1 MKIIKTITEIQSYS
15 KKASKDGKKIGF
27 VPTMGYLHE
36 GHLSLVKEA
45 IEKCDFVVVSIFV
58 NPKQFGKN
66 EDLDIYPRD
75 FKRDLELLKPY
86 KVDAIFAP
94 EIVEMYPEGYDTSV
108 SISGGM
114 VGVFEGKIRP
124 DHFEGV
130 ATVVTK
136 LFNAV
141 APDIAYFGQ
150 KDAQQCAVIRR
161 IIADLN
167 VQVEIEVLP
176 TVREHDG
183 LALSSR
189 NTFLTPE
196 ERKEAPV
203 LYQSLQFAQH
213 MIELGEKNSKKIIKE
228 IKKLLNGANHNGID
242 YVSVVN
248 PETLEVVETID
259 GKVLVILAVRFG
271 TTRLIDNIIVE

>member
-1 MKIIKTITEIQSYS
+1 M
-15 KKASKDGKKIGF
+15 
-27 VPTMGYLHE
+27 
-36 GHLSLVKEA
+36 
-45 IEKCDFVVVSIFV
+45 
-58 NPKQFGKN
+58 
-66 EDLDIYPRD
+66 
-75 FKRDLELLKPY
+75 
-86 KVDAIFAP
+86 DAIFAP